1 MKTTDKKISFVIPCY
16 FSERTLAGVVED
28 IIKEFNDD
36 NIEIILVNDG
46 STDGTFSVIEN
57 LSKKYTFVKGI
68 NLSRNFGQDGAR
80 MAGYHFVTGDYVV
93 SLDDDAQNPPA
104 EAHKLIAK
112 LEEGYDVVFGRY
124 LIKKHSKFKNF
135 GSKVNDLMADW
146 ILEKPKDLRLCSY
159 FVMTR
164 FVSDEIIKYDGAY
177 PYVWGLILRTTRNV
191 TNQVIEHRAREVGES
206 TYTFS
211 KLLGLWLNG
220 FTSFSVKPLRITAVV
235 GMISALIGFIF
246 AVFIIVKKLAFGI
259 NADGWASIMCIM
271 LFLGGIMMLMMGLL
285 GEYVGRIYI
294 NENRAP
300 QFIIRN
306 TVNENNENK
315 HE

>member
-16 FSERTLAGVVED
+16 YSERTLAGVVED
-28 IIKEFNDD
+28 IINEFCDD
-36 NIEIILVNDG
+36 DIEIILVNDG
-46 STDGTFSVIEN
+46 SADGTFSVIES
-57 LSKKYTFVKGI
+57 LTQKYKFIKGI

-93 SLDDDAQNPPA
+93 TLDDDAQNPPA

-112 LEEGYDVVFGRY
+112 LEEGYDAVFGKY
-124 LIKKHSKFKNF
+124 LIKHHSKFKNF
-135 GSKVNDLMADW
+135 GSKLNDLMADW
-146 ILEKPKDLRLCSY
+146 ILEKPKNLRLCSY

-164 FVSDEIIKYDGAY
+164 FVTNEIIKYEGAY

-191 TNQVIEHRAREVGES
+191 TNQVIEHRAREIGES

-220 FTSFSVKPLRITAVV
+220 FTSFSVKPLRLTSVF
-235 GMISALIGFIF
+235 GMLSAAIGFIL
-246 AVFIIVKKLAFGI
+246 AVYVIVRKLAYGI
-259 NADGWASIMCIM
+259 NADGWASMMCII
-271 LFLGGIMMLMMGLL
+271 LFLGGILMLMMGLL

-294 NENRAP
+294 NENSAP
-300 QFIIRN
+300 QFIIKD
-306 TVNENNENK
+306 TTDTK
-315 HE
+315 D